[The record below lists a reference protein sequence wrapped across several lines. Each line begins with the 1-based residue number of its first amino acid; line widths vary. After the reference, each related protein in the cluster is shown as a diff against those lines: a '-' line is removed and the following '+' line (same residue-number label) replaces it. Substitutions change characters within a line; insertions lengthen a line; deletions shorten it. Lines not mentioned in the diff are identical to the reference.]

1 MTPAYTHWQANAIRW
16 QANATGGG
24 RILLSGARIMIE
36 HRSHQTAPPL
46 PFGILLCLLLT
57 LVPNIRA
64 TAQDIDD
71 EWTVTPEEIAAAW
84 SAPLFQTDDVLELT
98 LYADFNTIRRRDR
111 ERDAEERQAS
121 ILVDAEG
128 SEVTLDLKIRTR
140 GNWRLNP
147 RNCEFPPLWLDFD
160 KDDEALA
167 GTVFEGQNRLKLYV
181 TCRPGND
188 RYEEYIYT
196 EYVIY
201 PAYNVL
207 TDLSFRARPVRV
219 TYVDTSGEDDTF
231 TSNAFLLEHKSQMA
245 ARNEAVPIELTQ
257 LHPANAH
264 QENSALLELFNYAV
278 GMTDYTCAGPP
289 LHNCEPIR
297 RMTDGALIPVSY
309 DFDWSG
315 TVDTRYATPDPSLPI
330 RNVRQRIFQGFCRDI
345 DYGSIFQRF
354 TDKREEMLSVARN
367 FEGLDEDRRDDIIE
381 YWEDFFEM
389 AADEGRHDRI
399 LRDCQSW

>member
-1 MTPAYTHWQANAIRW
+1 MEDKMTPAYTHWQANAIRW

-147 RNCEFPPLWLDFD
+147 RNCELPPLWLDFD

-289 LHNCEPIR
+289 PAQLRADPPHDR
-297 RMTDGALIPVSY
+297 RRV
-309 DFDWSG
+309 
-315 TVDTRYATPDPSLPI
+315 DPSLL
-330 RNVRQRIFQGFCRDI
+330 RLRLVRD
-345 DYGSIFQRF
+345 
-354 TDKREEMLSVARN
+354 
-367 FEGLDEDRRDDIIE
+367 
-381 YWEDFFEM
+381 
-389 AADEGRHDRI
+389 GRHSLCHPRPLATDSQRPPADLPRLLPGHRLRI
-399 LRDCQSW
+399 DLSAFHRQAGGDALGGQKL